1 LKINETM
8 NENDKTKTNR
18 CKKND
23 KNEYPWSLTHSF
35 YMLQSVTFACDVS
48 LFLDLLL
55 HFVFY

>member
-1 LKINETM
+1 M

-35 YMLQSVTFACDVS
+35 YMLQYVTFACDVS